1 MFVPVGCTQ
10 CGKLFQVP
18 QENLGQPAP
27 CPWCGAMV
35 AAWPLSPVSGVATG
49 GMTSGAPVGGTLSA
63 AAATSGASE
72 EAVTPAATTPG
83 VTLPTEPLSLDE
95 EPCPEV
101 SSSPSRWRE
110 QTAPTSARR
119 VFQLLAGSVGV
130 VLVAGITLVVL
141 NYGHGRLPE
150 TGWAEFTAPDG
161 SFQVLLPGVPVAEEV
176 AANPAGSIQAGQRF
190 VVRGWYSRT
199 AVWVAYHDLEPRV
212 AQQIAGDRDRV
223 LAAGIIRAERDRE
236 LTRWEGTIH
245 KEAEVRTAV
254 AWGIEMHIDTPRS
267 TVIEQFLVVSDG
279 SQPRLYVLGVQG
291 KNLTPD
297 SAASRKLFT
306 SFRLH
311 RERKTVGK
319 PESATFWGLKLTVRE

>member
-1 MFVPVGCTQ
+1 
-10 CGKLFQVP
+10 
-18 QENLGQPAP
+18 
-27 CPWCGAMV
+27 MV
-35 AAWPLSPVSGVATG
+35 
-49 GMTSGAPVGGTLSA
+49 
-63 AAATSGASE
+63 
-72 EAVTPAATTPG
+72 
-83 VTLPTEPLSLDE
+83 
-95 EPCPEV
+95 
-101 SSSPSRWRE
+101 
-110 QTAPTSARR
+110 
-119 VFQLLAGSVGV
+119 V
-130 VLVAGITLVVL
+130 VLGAGITLVVL

-150 TGWAEFTAPDG
+150 TAWEEFTAPDG
-161 SFQVLLPGVPVAEEV
+161 SFQVLLPGVPEAEEV

-236 LTRWEGTIH
+236 LTRLEGTIH

-254 AWGIEMHIDTPRS
+254 AWGIEMHIDTPRG
-267 TVIEQFLVVSDG
+267 TVIEQFLVVEEG

-297 SAASRKLFT
+297 SAACRKLFT

-311 RERKTVGK
+311 RERKTAGK
-319 PESATFWGLKLTVRE
+319 PESATFGGLKLTVREERGKMRENSTPNPPVFASDTGSVVLYQP